1 MTRILRE
8 KIGKVLKEARI
19 KKNYKQSDI
28 SKLFKVDQSN
38 ISKWEN
44 GQGLYADIFLR
55 LVFLYGCANEFLEK
69 LITGNP
75 YNKYCL
81 DCKKAKSTHFL
92 VWLGIFTCKK
102 CADQHLMVS

>member
-1 MTRILRE
+1 MRPGADVVVPME
-8 KIGKVLKEARI
+8 KPVIYQSSAMEQKEITFFRSSGI
-19 KKNYKQSDI
+19 QQSVELHD
-28 SKLFKVDQSN
+28 
-38 ISKWEN
+38 
-44 GQGLYADIFLR
+44 
-55 LVFLYGCANEFLEK
+55 FLEK

-102 CADQHLMVS
+102 CADAHLMNS

>member
-1 MTRILRE
+1 MRPGEPVAPTAVE
-8 KIGKVLKEARI
+8 ADSDFVNVPELKKPQIFEQPEI
-19 KKNYKQSDI
+19 KKELNFFRSSEIQQSVELND
-28 SKLFKVDQSN
+28 
-38 ISKWEN
+38 
-44 GQGLYADIFLR
+44 
-55 LVFLYGCANEFLEK
+55 FLEN

-102 CADQHLMVS
+102 CADNHLRDSV